1 MFGTLSEGTALAWA
15 PEERATK
22 ILEQA
27 AAAAEHVQAAQ
38 QAFVQFQIIRR
49 ISQNRK
55 ES

>member
-1 MFGTLSEGTALAWA
+1 MFGTLSEGTAWAWA

-27 AAAAEHVQAAQ
+27 AAAEHVQAAQ
-38 QAFVQFQIIRR
+38 QAFIQFQIIRG
-49 ISQNRK
+49 ICQNRK